1 MFDSQK
7 SSAERHSLAGFYFF
21 YFATIGVLL
30 PYWNLYL
37 QHLEFSA
44 RQIGELSAVLLATK
58 ILAPYIW
65 GWIADHTGKRL
76 LVIRLAVFIGMLVF
90 SATLLLHDYWSL
102 LIVLTVFSF
111 FWNATLPQ
119 FEAATMNNLGDK
131 KHLYSRI
138 RLWGSVG
145 FIVTASLLAP
155 VIESY
160 GIQHLPLILLVILGI
175 TCLNTLFVREA
186 VPIIQKPA
194 ASSILKICLQP
205 SVLAL
210 LLATFLIQASH
221 GPYYTFF
228 SIFAEANGYSRALI
242 GQLWSLGVIAE
253 VVVFFMVYR
262 WLLRLGAK
270 ILLVIAML
278 LTSIRWWL
286 IAYYV
291 EYLPILLFAQLLHAA
306 SYGLFHAA
314 AIHLIDRY
322 FSGGVQGRG
331 QALFSSIGFGL
342 GGSLGSLM
350 SGYTWNAIGPSYVYV
365 LASGVALVALIQ
377 FIWIAKPNLNLAK
390 KFGV

>member
-37 QHLEFSA
+37 KHLDFSA

-58 ILAPYIW
+58 IVAPYIW

-76 LVIRLAVFIGMLVF
+76 LVIRLAVFFGMMVF
-90 SATLLLHDYWSL
+90 SATLVLHGYWALLV
-102 LIVLTVFSF
+102 VLTIFSF

-131 KHLYSRI
+131 KHMYSRI
-138 RLWGSVG
+138 RLWGSIG
-145 FIVTASLLAP
+145 FIFTASLLAP
-155 VIESY
+155 IIERY
-160 GIQHLPLILLVILGI
+160 GIQYLPMIILLILGI
-175 TCLNTLFVREA
+175 TCINTLFVREA
-186 VPIIQKPA
+186 ISLKQKSDK
-194 ASSILKICLQP
+194 ASMLKICLQP
-205 SVLAL
+205 KVLAL

-228 SIFAEANGYSRALI
+228 SIFAEENGYTRSMI

-253 VVVFFMVYR
+253 VVVFFLVYR
-262 WLLRLGAK
+262 WLPRFGAK
-270 ILLVIAML
+270 NLLVVAML
-278 LTSIRWWL
+278 LTAIRWWL
-286 IAYYV
+286 IAFYV

-314 AIHLIDRY
+314 AIQLIDRY
-322 FSGGVQGRG
+322 FSGSVQGRG

-350 SGYTWNAIGPSYVYV
+350 SGYTWNVIGPSYVYL

-377 FIWIAKPNLNLAK
+377 FIWIAKPKLNLA
-390 KFGV
+390 

>member
-1 MFDSQK
+1 MFDLRK
-7 SSAERHSLAGFYFF
+7 SSAEQHSLAGFYFF

-37 QHLEFSA
+37 KHLEFSA

-58 ILAPYIW
+58 IFAPYIW

-76 LVIRLAVFIGMLVF
+76 LVIRLAVFLGMFVF
-90 SATLLLHDYWSL
+90 SATLVFQEYWSL
-102 LIVLTVFSF
+102 LIILTAFSF

-131 KHLYSRI
+131 KHMYSRI
-138 RLWGSVG
+138 RLWGSIG

-155 VIESY
+155 ILETH
-160 GIQHLPLILLVILGI
+160 GIQNLPMIILIILGI
-175 TCLNTLFVREA
+175 TCINTLFVSEGSSNT
-186 VPIIQKPA
+186 QKQA
-194 ASSILKICLQP
+194 ASSMLKICLQP

-210 LLATFLIQASH
+210 LLAAFLIQASH

-228 SIFAEANGYSRALI
+228 SIFAEANGYSRGLI

-253 VVVFFMVYR
+253 VVVFFLVYR

-322 FSGGVQGRG
+322 FSGSVQGRG

-342 GGSLGSLM
+342 GGSIGSLM
-350 SGYTWNAIGPSYVYV
+350 SGYTWNLIGPSDVYV
-365 LASGVALVALIQ
+365 LASGVAFVAMIQ
-377 FIWIAKPNLNLAK
+377 FILIAKPKFNLIK
-390 KFGV
+390 KY